1 MLVLVN
7 VDGLLVVVVKAL
19 DTDADADGKTDL
31 DAGTNA
37 DTVVI
42 PTKNVMN

>member
-19 DTDADADGKTDL
+19 DADADGKTDL